1 MPGLFHTI
9 KPQNAKW
16 PRKLH
21 PMRSTSTWTFSML
34 GSGISVENSFSWTL
48 KGKCC
53 RFSPWE
59 SPILFVMFE
68 MHWVSDYFRD
78 PLNARF
84 IGTQLH
90 WSTAGLLC
98 FVMLSGPCCY
108 CARHRTTGLPDTS
121 HCRMSLAPW
130 AQRSNVRSRGSDMIR
145 VAAFLCSFKSAVTK
159 TKCQWRFSY
168 GNEHFTQ
175 ILLDISSA

>member
-1 MPGLFHTI
+1 MLNGQGNCILCEALQHGLLACWEVVFPWKTVFHGPW
-9 KPQNAKW
+9 KA
-16 PRKLH
+16 
-21 PMRSTSTWTFSML
+21 
-34 GSGISVENSFSWTL
+34 SVA
-48 KGKCC
+48 G
-53 RFSPWE
+53 FSPWE

-98 FVMLSGPCCY
+98 FVMLIGPCCY